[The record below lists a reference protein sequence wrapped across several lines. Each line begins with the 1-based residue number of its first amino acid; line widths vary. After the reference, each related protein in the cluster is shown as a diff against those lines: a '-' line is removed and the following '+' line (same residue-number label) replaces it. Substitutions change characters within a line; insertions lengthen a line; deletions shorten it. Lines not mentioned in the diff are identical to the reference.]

1 MSHYVDLIN
10 NYKKFHQ
17 TTGTYL
23 MYLIVIKA
31 TLIQDLFDKGHKAIY
46 LHIVKERKDGHKTF
60 YGSQE

>member
-1 MSHYVDLIN
+1 
-10 NYKKFHQ
+10 
-17 TTGTYL
+17 